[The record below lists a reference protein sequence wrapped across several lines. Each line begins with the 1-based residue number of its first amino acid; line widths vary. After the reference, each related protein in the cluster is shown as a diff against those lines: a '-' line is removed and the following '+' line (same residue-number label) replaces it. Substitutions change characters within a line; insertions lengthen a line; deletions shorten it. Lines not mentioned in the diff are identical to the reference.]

1 MTADAA
7 AGPQVTDPELA
18 GLMAGARPHAVLD
31 LRERAA
37 YERGHVFRTT
47 SLPRRLLETR
57 LAALVP
63 APGVPVML
71 IDEDGRL
78 SALACPTLGDL
89 GYRNVR
95 VLDGGLAAWRAAGR
109 PLCQGLNVP
118 SKVFGEAVL
127 HQHRT
132 PEVSPEALSAWM
144 AEGRDLLI
152 VDARTP
158 EEYRRGCVPGAVSV
172 PGAELALRVP
182 DLLGGPATTVVV
194 HCGGRTRSY
203 LGVESLR
210 RAGLPNPV
218 VALRNGTMGWEL
230 AGLVLERG
238 AARRAPPP
246 SASAVARSRAVG
258 ARLAAEDGLP
268 VVSPAEVRKLRERQ
282 ADGQPMPFYLFDVR
296 PAEEH
301 AAGHVPGAAWAP
313 GGQLVQATDDYVAIR
328 GATVVL
334 ACDGGL
340 RAVITAAWLRGMGL
354 PDVRVL
360 AGGAPAW
367 AETEG
372 PLETGSPVAVPAGLA
387 AARASVASIPPGPL
401 GECLVLSVDDS
412 DAYTRA
418 HVPGAGWVCRS
429 RLELRL
435 PDLSPDRGRRIVLTC
450 EDGTES
456 TLGAAALRRAG
467 YRAVQVLAGGLRA
480 WREAGHPIASGP
492 ERLLD
497 EPDDVVL
504 KPYDRGPAAM
514 AAYLAWEEVL
524 DADGRSSHSLF
535 PAT

>member
-1 MTADAA
+1 
-7 AGPQVTDPELA
+7 
-18 GLMAGARPHAVLD
+18 MAGARPHAVLD

-37 YERGHVFRTT
+37 YERGHVFRAT

-63 APGVPVML
+63 APGVPVVL
-71 IDEDGRL
+71 VDEDGRL
-78 SALACPTLGDL
+78 SALARPTLLDL
-89 GYRNVR
+89 GYRDVR
-95 VLDGGLAAWRAAGR
+95 ALDGGLAAWTAAGR

-127 HQHRT
+127 HQRRT
-132 PEVSPEALSAWM
+132 PEVTPGDLSAWM

-172 PGAELALRVP
+172 PGAELALRMP

-203 LGVESLR
+203 LGAESLR

-218 VALRNGTMGWEL
+218 VALQNGTMGWEL
-230 AGLVLERG
+230 AGLALERG

-246 SASAVARSRAVG
+246 SASAVDRSRALG
-258 ARLAAEDGLP
+258 ARLAAEDGLL
-268 VVSPAEVRKLRERQ
+268 VVSSAELRDLRERRV
-282 ADGQPMPFYLFDVR
+282 DGHPLPLYLFDVR
-296 PAEEH
+296 TVEEH

-334 ACDGGL
+334 VCDGGV
-340 RAVITAAWLRGMGL
+340 RAVLTAGWLRRMGL

-367 AETEG
+367 AEAEG
-372 PLETGSPVAVPAGLA
+372 PLETGSPVATPAGLA
-387 AARASVASIPPGPL
+387 AARASVSSFPPGPL
-401 GECLVLSVDDS
+401 GEGLVLSVDGS
-412 DAYTRA
+412 DAYSRA

-450 EDGTES
+450 QDGSES
-456 TLGAAALRRAG
+456 ALGAAALRRAG
-467 YRAVQVLAGGLRA
+467 YRDVQVLEGGLRA
-480 WREAGHPIASGP
+480 WCRAGQPVASGP

-497 EPDDVVL
+497 EPDDVAL

-514 AAYLAWEEVL
+514 AAYLAWEEAL
-524 DADGRSSHSLF
+524 DAEGLSSHSLF
-535 PAT
+535 PAA